1 MINFEGER
9 CMKKRLSLMF
19 GLCLLVFSGC
29 SFEFN
34 SGEDKVVWEYK
45 QVTSY
50 GEPIIKNFS
59 SNLFDDITKEL
70 NELGKDGWELVGIHT
85 VIETVFPNFGN
96 EGYHTGIKTNTRTE
110 KVVYTF
116 KREVKEQKINK

>member
-1 MINFEGER
+1 
-9 CMKKRLSLMF
+9 MKKVFSLLY
-19 GLCLLVFSGC
+19 GVCLLFFSGC

-34 SGEDKVVWEYK
+34 SGEGKTTWEYK

-50 GEPIIKNFS
+50 GKNIIEDFG
-59 SNLFDDITKEL
+59 SNSFDSMIKEL
-70 NELGKDGWELVGIHT
+70 NELGKDGWELVGVHT

-110 KVVYTF
+110 EVVYTF
-116 KREVKEQKINK
+116 KRKFKEQKIDR

>member
-1 MINFEGER
+1 MRKI
-9 CMKKRLSLMF
+9 LLLMF
-19 GLCLLVFSGC
+19 GVCLLIFSGC

-34 SGEDKVVWEYK
+34 SGESKITWEYK

-50 GEPIIKNFS
+50 GKELIKGFG
-59 SNLFDDITKEL
+59 SNSFDNMTKEL
-70 NELGKDGWELVGIHT
+70 NELGKDGWELVGVHT
-85 VIETVFPNFGN
+85 TVETVFPNFGN

-116 KREVKEQKINK
+116 KRKFKEQK